1 MPGKFTLR
9 SAGIKDAPKIA
20 ELSGQLGYPAVSPD
34 IASRL
39 QELGEDGSHH
49 IAVAQS
55 ENGEVLG
62 WVHVMMLT
70 HLESGKFAEIV
81 GLVVDE
87 PHRGMGI
94 GEALVRNAETWA
106 ASRECSTIV
115 VRSNVLRTE
124 THRFYEGL
132 GYPVAKQQKVFKK
145 LM

>member
-1 MPGKFTLR
+1 MAGEFTLR
-9 SAGIKDAPKIA
+9 SATIKDAPKIA
-20 ELSGQLGYPAVSPD
+20 ELSGQLGYPAESPE

-39 QELGEDGSHH
+39 GELGMDGSHH

-62 WVHVMMLT
+62 WVHVMTIT
-70 HLESGKFAEIV
+70 HLESGRFAEIV
-81 GLVVDE
+81 GLVVDA
-87 PHRGMGI
+87 PHRGKGI

-106 ASRECSTIV
+106 ASRDCSIIV

-132 GYPVAKQQKVFKK
+132 GYTVAKQQKVFKK